1 MCQMGKMNRTGI
13 RAEEDE
19 KDGGSRPV
27 YAQYSSFES
36 AMSFLHLRSISACT

>member
-1 MCQMGKMNRTGI
+1 MCQMSKKNRTDV
-13 RAEEDE
+13 RAEENE
-19 KDGGSRPV
+19 KDGGCRPV